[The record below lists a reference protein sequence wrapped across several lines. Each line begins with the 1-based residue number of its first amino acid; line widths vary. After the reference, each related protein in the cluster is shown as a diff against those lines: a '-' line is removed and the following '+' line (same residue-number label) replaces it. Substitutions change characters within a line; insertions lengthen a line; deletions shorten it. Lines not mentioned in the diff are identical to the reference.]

1 MFILILYTHL
11 EEICEVKCEF
21 TIWKKHCNM
30 ILFSMVPIYPISYHT
45 IQYRTHQPTQLL
57 LYTTREVT
65 DIIPYLLS
73 VHRKFCGWVVLGGGS
88 EESGRE
94 IFYWKSKDGCL
105 SSNKSLLS
113 KLNIDSTDVQ
123 KTWAVCS
130 FCLLVKS

>member
-1 MFILILYTHL
+1 MPHFVLSTL
-11 EEICEVKCEF
+11 ESVGDVDKEVK
-21 TIWKKHCNM
+21 
-30 ILFSMVPIYPISYHT
+30 
-45 IQYRTHQPTQLL
+45 
-57 LYTTREVT
+57 
-65 DIIPYLLS
+65 DAD
-73 VHRKFCGWVVLGGGS
+73 GWVVLGGGS